1 MAQHSHWCQVRGH
14 LLHTLTV
21 EHSTVIG
28 VDRFAAQILDDRS
41 FPLGESL
48 FEILLHIPEFLA
60 LVGIENLQAPPL
72 CAAERAVVKQRS
84 ECPSSRLRLSS
95 RWAEAIR
102 EHCASHSTRLQ
113 CKSEAAFCVTF

>member
-48 FEILLHIPEFLA
+48 FEILLHIPELLA

-72 CAAERAVVKQRS
+72 CAAERAVVKQHS
-84 ECPSSRLRLSS
+84 ECEAANKLT
-95 RWAEAIR
+95 AEA
-102 EHCASHSTRLQ
+102 ESTGQAIPQQLQ
-113 CKSEAAFCVTF
+113 QCQSEAALPSESVTF